1 MKDFEAMFAK
11 MKRTRGGSGSYLR
24 VERNYRYA
32 GREYSLEEIINIV
45 NSGSVSQMAKL
56 SRHFFQTNGL
66 YRRIVLYFSTMLL
79 YESILSPRFDN
90 RGVPEKKVFL
100 PNFQQALRFMDD
112 MSIPKELVRIF
123 TTMLVDG
130 SYAGLV
136 QMGKKLMFADLPME
150 YCRSRFRSP
159 NDNQI
164 LEFNVQYFS
173 SIQRYQDEVISS
185 FPDTIINYYERF
197 KAGKETSPWYI
208 CSEDEGVFFTC
219 SLDGN
224 AGTVSAPP
232 FFAQII
238 PAIARLK
245 EYQDADLEIAKEELS
260 KLVISKIPLDKDNE
274 LAFEPEE
281 IQATHNGIAEMLRD
295 NPHVDVITTFC
306 DTEVAS
312 LGSHSE
318 AVRRD
323 LDNISKLVY
332 NEAGVTKQVF
342 NNDSAMAIKL
352 SVANDLSLVMSL
364 LRPFQHWVTWL
375 INDKFTK
382 NEIFSY
388 EFALLPIS
396 YYNREDIY
404 NLYVKGAQY
413 GYSKFLAGSALGIKQ
428 SDLMALVTI
437 ENDFLDLGNRMI
449 PLRSSHTTS
458 GKETGAPKKD
468 LEDLSQKSI
477 DNRESE

>member
-1 MKDFEAMFAK
+1 
-11 MKRTRGGSGSYLR
+11 
-24 VERNYRYA
+24 
-32 GREYSLEEIINIV
+32 
-45 NSGSVSQMAKL
+45 MA
-56 SRHFFQTNGL
+56 
-66 YRRIVLYFSTMLL
+66 
-79 YESILSPRFDN
+79 
-90 RGVPEKKVFL
+90 
-100 PNFQQALRFMDD
+100 
-112 MSIPKELVRIF
+112 
-123 TTMLVDG
+123 
-130 SYAGLV
+130 
-136 QMGKKLMFADLPME
+136 
-150 YCRSRFRSP
+150 
-159 NDNQI
+159 
-164 LEFNVQYFS
+164 
-173 SIQRYQDEVISS
+173 S
-185 FPDTIINYYERF
+185 FPDSIVDYYNRYID
-197 KAGKETSPWYI
+197 GKETSSWYI
-208 CSEDEGVFFTC
+208 CPEEEGVFFTC

-224 AGTVSAPP
+224 AGTGFAPP
-232 FFAQII
+232 FFIQII
-238 PAIARLK
+238 PAIARLR

-260 KLVISKIPLDKDNE
+260 KLIISKIPLDKDNE
-274 LAFEPEE
+274 LAFETEE

-342 NNDSAMAIKL
+342 NNDSAMSIKL

-364 LRPFQHWVTWL
+364 LRPFQHWVAWL
-375 INDKFTK
+375 VNEKFTK
-382 NEIFSY
+382 SEIFSY

-404 NLYVKGAQY
+404 DLYIKGAQY
-413 GYSKFLAGSALGIKQ
+413 GYSKFLTGSALGIKQ
-428 SDLMALVTI
+428 SDLMALVTV
-437 ENDFLDLGNRMI
+437 ENDFLDLGNRML

-458 GKETGAPKKD
+458 GKEIGAPTKS